1 MTTDE
6 QTEHFRQWLR
16 RFFKPH
22 TRLAPTAIS
31 RKAGMGTSVL
41 QGFLIEGGPSQRGL
55 PRARTLAAIVP
66 VLRTELQDQGYG
78 NLARQCTTIRFLIEA
93 GYLTRDDVLAYVE
106 HEPPPGWIPIEHY
119 LDGVALSLLTEQS
132 RHSLLDFYRF
142 LLHQDRPG
150 TTQKPEA
157 DSDFE
162 QARELAR

>member
-55 PRARTLAAIVP
+55 PRARTLAVIVP
-66 VLRTELQDQGYG
+66 VLHDELEKQAYRD
-78 NLARQCTTIRFLIEA
+78 LARECTIIRFLIES

-106 HEPPPGWIPIEHY
+106 CEPPPGWMQRSMCLELGG
-119 LDGVALSLLTEQS
+119 LDLTPLSAEARLTLLNLS
-132 RHSLLDFYRF
+132 RAKSRERPAERF
-142 LLHQDRPG
+142 KLNPLGG
-150 TTQKPEA
+150 T
-157 DSDFE
+157 
-162 QARELAR
+162 